1 MNPKSFTI
9 LFKLTVNMAITL
21 CNSIPI
27 RPEDEATSYPCYPQK
42 SLFLLTPLMA
52 LATPIAM
59 RLMQLQLK
67 RLNVSSVNFYFGGLF
82 F

>member
-1 MNPKSFTI
+1 
-9 LFKLTVNMAITL
+9 MAIAP

-59 RLMQLQLK
+59 RLMQL
-67 RLNVSSVNFYFGGLF
+67 
-82 F
+82 

>member
-9 LFKLTVNMAITL
+9 LFKLTVNMAITP

-27 RPEDEATSYPCYPQK
+27 RPEDEATSYPCYPQN

-67 RLNVSSVNFYFGGLF
+67 RLNVSSVNFYFSLLN
-82 F
+82 